1 MANCCQF
8 EMEIL
13 GDSRNINR
21 FLDALAQKGTNVIGR
36 GAIFSEPYIT
46 DNCDG
51 RLRANIEG
59 DTAWSLESS
68 LFYDAEK
75 MKEQKK
81 MGEGLYNDEFI
92 KSHEF
97 LNLSEASEIFNL
109 TLEAFSWELGMEFSE
124 HIVIDH
130 GRVIENDSVDYQEFW
145 TDDYDSFEEFLEEYP
160 GEVTEEEFN
169 ETPVFYIGG
178 FNPTFTI

>member
-8 EMEIL
+8 EMEII
-13 GDSRNINR
+13 GDRKNLDA
-21 FLDALAQKGTNVIGR
+21 FLDALAQKGTLVIGR

-51 RLRANIEG
+51 RFRAHIEG
-59 DTAWSLESS
+59 DTAWSLGSS

-81 MGEGLYNDEFI
+81 TGKGLYNDEFI
-92 KSHEF
+92 KSHDF
-97 LNLSEASEIFNL
+97 LDLQEASERFDLVI
-109 TLEAFSWELGMEFSE
+109 EAFSWELGMEFSE
-124 HIVIDH
+124 HMIIDH
-130 GRVIENDSVDYQEFW
+130 GCALENDSVDYQEFW
-145 TDDYDSFEEFLEEYP
+145 PDDYDSFEEFLEEFP

-169 ETPVFYIGG
+169 KTPVLYIGG
-178 FNPTFTI
+178 FDPIFTI